1 MSARTWRRE
10 SVLDIYNL
18 ALAAL
23 LFIAPWLFTLTNGA
37 GKFDMWASGIAIAV
51 ISLAAMAAYSNWEE
65 WANLLLGLWL
75 IASPWLLGFAHTR
88 AMHFTIGVGVI
99 VTFMAALELWL
110 VYDRAN
116 FGPPPSA
123 TSKPN

>member
-1 MSARTWRRE
+1 
-10 SVLDIYNL
+10 
-18 ALAAL
+18 
-23 LFIAPWLFTLTNGA
+23 
-37 GKFDMWASGIAIAV
+37 MWASGIAIAV

-116 FGPPPSA
+116 FGPTPPSA
-123 TSKPN
+123 TSKPS